1 MNVCNCCPRK
11 CKVNRE
17 SETGFCGFKNE
28 IYASKA
34 VLHKWEENCI
44 CGGNGAGAVFF
55 TGCNLKCVYCQNY
68 NISKENFGKKISVEQ
83 LADVFLRLQDEGAAN
98 IDLVTPTHFV
108 YEIIKALDMIKHKLS
123 IPVVYNCGGY
133 ELTSVIK
140 DLNGYIDIYLPDFK
154 YFDNSVAQKY
164 SGVNNYFEI
173 ASNAIKEMT
182 SQLGKLQFD
191 GDIMLRG
198 TIIRHLVL
206 PGQRKDS
213 IKIMDWLSENISTE
227 NFLIS
232 LMSQY
237 IPNNFVKNNYPELNR
252 RITKMEYNSVVNKAA
267 DLGFKGFMQEKSSAA
282 AEYIPN
288 FNLSGL

>member
-11 CKVNRE
+11 CKINRE
-17 SETGFCGFKNE
+17 SEIGFCGFKNE

-44 CGGNGAGAVFF
+44 CSGNGAGAVFF

-68 NISKENFGKKISVEQ
+68 NISKENFGKKLSVEQ
-83 LADVFLRLQDEGAAN
+83 LADIFLRLQDEGAAN

-108 YEIIKALDMIKHKLS
+108 YEIIKALDIVKHKLS
-123 IPVVYNCGGY
+123 IPIVYNCGGY

-237 IPNNFVKNNYPELNR
+237 IPNEFVKNNYPELNR
-252 RITKMEYNSVVNKAA
+252 RITKMEYNSVVNRAA
-267 DLGFKGFMQEKSSAA
+267 DLGFKGYMQEKSSAA

-288 FNLSGL
+288 FDLSGL